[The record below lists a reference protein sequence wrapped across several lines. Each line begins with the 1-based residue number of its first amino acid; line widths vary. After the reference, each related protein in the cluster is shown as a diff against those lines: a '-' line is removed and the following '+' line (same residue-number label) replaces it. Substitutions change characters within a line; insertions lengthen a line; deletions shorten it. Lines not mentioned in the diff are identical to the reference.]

1 MNTFYTGTLFNKT
14 QSVMPWNNKDKI
26 SKKIHRKSRSSLSE
40 TSLLQSKTYE

>member
-26 SKKIHRKSRSSLSE
+26 TKIIHPKFRSFLNE
-40 TSLLQSKTYE
+40 TSLLQSKTHE